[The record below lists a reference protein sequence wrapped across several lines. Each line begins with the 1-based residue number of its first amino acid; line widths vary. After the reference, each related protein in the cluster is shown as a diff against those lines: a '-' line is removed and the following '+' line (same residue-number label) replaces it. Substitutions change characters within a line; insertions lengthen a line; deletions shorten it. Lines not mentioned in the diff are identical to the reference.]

1 MSLFVICSI
10 LQPYA
15 LLTISLY
22 VYVFLCINTPVC
34 CMYFTSLNINLA
46 TYFSKLALICL
57 KLLLGLTMDSPTLS
71 RPPRFEAS
79 IKRVVQPTSWSQCLA
94 RLQTRYLRPN
104 SELNNNPLCL
114 IFHFI
119 LSSSLYNAV
128 SFLVISYLQVSV
140 FDLQGLRPRPRLRP
154 KPVHQSPNTSK
165 NWTGPLRTSFLN

>member
-1 MSLFVICSI
+1 MENGETVIGMLHHVIIGLRYWSHECTLSWTSDNGEEYTEVTEKYQRKLRTKRSVPSHFQSMSLFVICSI

-79 IKRVVQPTSWSQCLA
+79 IKRVVQPTS
-94 RLQTRYLRPN
+94 
-104 SELNNNPLCL
+104 
-114 IFHFI
+114 
-119 LSSSLYNAV
+119 
-128 SFLVISYLQVSV
+128 
-140 FDLQGLRPRPRLRP
+140 
-154 KPVHQSPNTSK
+154 
-165 NWTGPLRTSFLN
+165 